1 MEPSSRDGTPRGCR
15 SRSLTSSRPPQQWS
29 RISRP
34 AEGELDLGQIV
45 QALRDLGMG
54 GAERLLTNFQRLLVQ
69 GRGFGVAAKEIDRDS
84 EIIECFCEAGIFRM
98 EAFPLQLQR
107 PAMQRL

>member
-1 MEPSSRDGTPRGCR
+1 MY
-15 SRSLTSSRPPQQWS
+15 L
-29 RISRP
+29 
-34 AEGELDLGQIV
+34 GEIV
-45 QALRDLGMG
+45 QALRDVGMKR
-54 GAERLLTNFQRLLVQ
+54 AEGFLSNLQRLLVQ
-69 GRGFGVAAKEIDRDS
+69 GLGFGVAAKEIDRDS